1 MPRPMAPGDGALA
14 DKPMRILEHLEELRV
29 RLIRVVLFTAPIFL
43 FVLAVEVHFTWWY
56 GIPIP
61 VGLGFTPF
69 SALASQVFRFMINQL
84 VPSYVEPTQLSPAQA
99 LTVQFEVAAFLT
111 ILLGMPILA
120 YEGWMFIA
128 PALYHKEKRFIA
140 KVVIPATVLFIAG
153 AIFAYLLILPF
164 TFGWLYG
171 LGAGL
176 GARRF
181 ILSLDDFLSIVLI
194 VMAAMGFAF
203 QTPLIMWGLT
213 SLGIIQPAAW
223 KRWWRYAVI
232 VFFIFGAVVT
242 PDGSGVTQTLVAL
255 PMTALYFAG
264 MGLSGSFR
272 RPPGAPR
279 VLRPKRV
286 IAASLAA
293 VVVLGGVGYA
303 YLDSRLPGA
312 ERVVTRD
319 LVMGTAPLELPV
331 MTFYAAPGAPG
342 LNATTTVVLS
352 ANSSV
357 LYHWQE
363 ATVGGYRVVFVP
375 DFASQPYLAL
385 GATGGSFR
393 LFPGQI
399 RGAAAEVTFGGR
411 NGRSGLFS
419 VAWVLEYTGTFME
432 RVGVAGAQ
440 DHWVELRYRLRAPEL
455 RFRDFPAANVSVP
468 AAADLVPAGTWS
480 VGFLGGADFRVGL
493 EDVGGSGRTFG
504 SAIRGPSLSLGAHGV
519 LPTTLRNEFRWGS
532 RDRYTVA
539 IGGPGDLR
547 ATVTLSWDARF
558 GSLYPTLG

>member
-1 MPRPMAPGDGALA
+1 MASGDWAVA

-29 RLIRVVLFTAPIFL
+29 RLIRVLLFTAPIFL
-43 FVLAVEVHFTWWY
+43 FVIAVEVHVSWWH

-69 SALASQVFRFMINQL
+69 SALASQVFHFMAKQL
-84 VPSYVEPTQLSPAQA
+84 VPSYVELTQISPAQA

-111 ILLGMPILA
+111 ILLGMPILV
-120 YEGWMFIA
+120 YQGWMFLA
-128 PALYHKEKRFIA
+128 PALYHRERKLIA
-140 KVVIPATVLFIAG
+140 KVVIPATILFIAG
-153 AIFAYLLILPF
+153 AIFAYLVILPF
-164 TFGWLYG
+164 TFSWLYTLGGG
-171 LGAGL
+171 LGAT
-176 GARRF
+176 RF
-181 ILSLDDFLSIVLI
+181 ILTLDDFLSIVLI
-194 VMAAMGFAF
+194 LMAAMGVSF

-213 SLGIIQPAAW
+213 SLGIVQPAAW

-232 VFFIFGAVVT
+232 AFFVFGAVVT

-272 RPPGAPR
+272 RQPGAPR

-286 IAASLAA
+286 IAASVAA

-319 LVMGTAPLELPV
+319 LVMGTTTLELPV
-331 MTFYAAPGAPG
+331 MTFYAAPVAPG

-357 LYHWQE
+357 VYHWE
-363 ATVGGYRVVFVP
+363 DATVGGYRVVFVP
-375 DFASQPYLAL
+375 DFAGQPYLAP

-399 RGAAAEVTFGGR
+399 RGAAAEVIFGGR
-411 NGRSGLFS
+411 DGRSGVFS

-440 DHWVELRYRLRAPEL
+440 DHWVELRYRLRVPEL

-468 AAADLVPAGTWS
+468 ATADLVPAGTWS

-493 EDVGGSGRTFG
+493 EDVGGAGRIFG
-504 SAIRGPSLSLGAHGV
+504 EAILGPSLSLGAHGM
-519 LPTTLRNEFRWGS
+519 LPATLRNEFRWGS
-532 RDRYTVA
+532 GDRYTVA
-539 IGGPGDLR
+539 IGGSGDFR
-547 ATVTLSWDARF
+547 ATVTLSWDVRF